1 MTTPPPAPPMQ
12 TPQAPPPSPQQP
24 LFLPGQRLIPS
35 PERDRPWRVLTV
47 LLGSAVMLL
56 LVSGLALATGASWAS
71 GRGYSEVSATT
82 GLGTPSS
89 LSLTNETGSVR
100 VLPSEEVDEVTLA
113 LVDPGA
119 TALPA
124 PQETVRAR
132 ITRGVDA
139 QGSTAAVSQ
148 PQRFNGLPWAD
159 PAARDLLLLVPV
171 GHEMSL
177 DLHAEVGNVLVGG
190 EFDTLDVRAD
200 VGDLVLGSLTVAE
213 SLTAT
218 SDVGNIDIE
227 LASSAPAT
235 VDIDATV
242 GDVALALPVDA
253 GGDVAIFAEIGSVE
267 VTLPGAARWEV
278 TAESELGSVEVD
290 PSLTGG
296 NSAVQ
301 GTLTVTSELG
311 GITVT
316 R

>member
-1 MTTPPPAPPMQ
+1 MTTAPPAPPTQ
-12 TPQAPPPSPQQP
+12 TPQAPPPTPQQP
-24 LFLPGQRLIPS
+24 LFLPGQRLTPS
-35 PERDRPWRVLTV
+35 SDRDRPWRVLTV
-47 LLGSAVMLL
+47 LLGSAVVLL

-71 GRGYSEVSATT
+71 GRGYSEVAATT

-124 PQETVRAR
+124 PQETARAR
-132 ITRGVDA
+132 ITQGADA

-148 PQRFNGLPWAD
+148 PRRFNGLPRAD
-159 PAARDLLLLVPV
+159 PARDLLLLVPV

-177 DLHAEVGNVLVGG
+177 DLHAEVGNVMVDG

-200 VGDLVLGSLTVAE
+200 VGDLVLGSLTAAE
-213 SLTAT
+213 SLTAMT
-218 SDVGNIDIE
+218 DMGSIDIE
-227 LASSAPAT
+227 LASPAPAT
-235 VDIDATV
+235 VDIEAAV
-242 GDVALALPVDA
+242 GDVELALPVDA
-253 GGDVAIFAEIGSVE
+253 GGEVAILAELGSVE

-278 TAESELGSVEVD
+278 NAESELGSVEVD

-296 NSAVQ
+296 TGAVQ
-301 GTLTVTSELG
+301 GTLAVTSELG
-311 GITVT
+311 GITIT